1 MLKLPVGA
9 CYGHLALSFRE
20 MLWDITR
27 ECCETKLF
35 QIKHFLKRPFFKV
48 YFNSISFKKKN
59 MKVQVLIFDFAGQ
72 ILALLFGT
80 IKTVMLKC
88 LSYTF
93 IHF

>member
-1 MLKLPVGA
+1 
-9 CYGHLALSFRE
+9 
-20 MLWDITR
+20 
-27 ECCETKLF
+27 
-35 QIKHFLKRPFFKV
+35 
-48 YFNSISFKKKN
+48 